1 MNSTVIVDNISVPY
15 EGEKN
20 LLEVIRKANIDLP
33 TFCYNPELS
42 VYGACRMCL
51 VEVEG
56 RGLMPAC
63 TTPVSDGMVVKTNT
77 KQIRDIRK
85 MIVELML
92 AHDGHNCTTCPKS
105 GSCKL
110 QKVAND
116 LGVKEVRF
124 HKIEDKKTVD
134 FSSRSVVRDSSKC
147 ILCGEC
153 VRVCSE
159 IQSVGALDFSNRG
172 SEAKIVAGF
181 NKPLGETECV
191 NCGQCIKVCPVGAL
205 SPKSQIDKVWDAI
218 YDTTKTVVVQVAP
231 AVRVAIGEEFGYKP
245 GDNVAIG
252 KMVTALRALGF
263 DGVYDTS
270 YGADFTV
277 IEEGNE
283 FIERYTKGGVLP
295 QFTSCCPAWV
305 KFCEQEYPELIPNLS
320 TCSSPQAMF
329 GAVVKDQ
336 LTKKMGITRN
346 ELVVVSI
353 MPCTAKKFEAARDE
367 FKRDGNPDVDI
378 SITTAELAKMIKERG
393 INFENIEESDFDM
406 PFGAHTGAAVIFG
419 TSGGVSEAVLRY
431 AASQLKHEGDLEVAA
446 LRKEGGIK
454 VAEITVGAVTLKLAI
469 VSGLSNAR
477 EVIEKVKAGEVKYDL
492 IEVMACPGG
501 CVNGGGQPIHS
512 HKCDIADRTEGLY
525 TNDEH
530 LPMRSSELN
539 SAVTD
544 LYKTEIDAHKAHEL
558 FHTTYVNR
566 KD

>member
-1 MNSTVIVDNISVPY
+1 MSITVTVDNMPITCD
-15 EGEKN
+15 GEKN

-51 VEVEG
+51 VKVEG

-92 AHDGHNCTTCPKS
+92 AHDGHDCTTCSKS

-124 HKIEDKKTVD
+124 HKIEDEKNIDDV
-134 FSSRSVVRDSSKC
+134 SLSVVRDSSKC

-159 IQSVGALDFSNRG
+159 VQSVGALDFSNRG
-172 SEAKIVAGF
+172 ADAKIVAGF

-191 NCGQCIKVCPVGAL
+191 NCGQCLKVCPVGAI
-205 SPKSQIDKVWDAI
+205 SVKSQIDKVWDAI
-218 YDTTKTVVVQVAP
+218 YDESKTVVVQVAP
-231 AVRVAIGEEFGYKP
+231 AVRVAIGEKFGFKP
-245 GDNVAIG
+245 GDNAAIG
-252 KMVTALRALGF
+252 KMVTSLRMLGF

-295 QFTSCCPAWV
+295 QFTSCCPAWI

-336 LTKKMGITRN
+336 LTKKKGIAR
-346 ELVVVSI
+346 EDLVVVSV
-353 MPCTAKKFEAARDE
+353 MPCTAKKYEAARSE
-367 FKRDGNPDVDI
+367 FMRDGNPDVDI
-378 SITTAELAKMIKERG
+378 SITTDELATMIKERG
-393 INFENIEESDFDM
+393 INFDTIEATDFDL
-406 PFGAHTGAAVIFG
+406 PFGEHTGAAVIFG
-419 TSGGVSEAVLRY
+419 ASGGVSEAVLRY
-431 AASQLKHEGDLEVAA
+431 AASKLDHKGELEVGA
-446 LRKEGGIK
+446 LREEGGLK

-477 EVIEKVKAGEVKYDL
+477 ALIEKVKAGEAQYDL

-512 HKCDIADRTEGLY
+512 ARADITDRTAGLY
-525 TNDEH
+525 TNDES
-530 LPMRSSELN
+530 LPLHSSELN

-544 LYKTEIDAHKAHEL
+544 LYKTDIDAHKAHEL

-566 KD
+566 KA